1 MPVIKQLL
9 ILEIPTKL
17 ANNQNEY
24 IICLQEVSTCI
35 CQAHFYDTQR
45 VSWKLLEWCL
55 NAAMAPIINA
65 HRGSLILIYFPK
77 FDMILYG

>member
-1 MPVIKQLL
+1 MSVIKQLL

-35 CQAHFYDTQR
+35 RHVHFYDAQR
-45 VSWKLLEWCL
+45 VSWKLLEQCL
-55 NAAMAPIINA
+55 SAAMAPIINA
-65 HRGSLILIYFPK
+65 HEGTYIMIHFPI
-77 FDMILYG
+77 FNMILYE